1 MLFGD
6 WIGARTQC
14 PEKRLETLSAEEYRW
29 TQACLRQEARPT
41 ASGNDARRNVRGSDA
56 AAQEAKKKEPL
67 NAVKSR
73 P

>member
-41 ASGNDARRNVRGSDA
+41 ALGSDA

-67 NAVKSR
+67 NAAKSR